1 MKKKKVKSDGFF
13 CKECGHESLTYLGK
27 CPACSAWGSFTEQ
40 PIVNNSTNL
49 INNLANLPN
58 GTFNIHE
65 SGSLALKLSEIPIL
79 SLKQRLNTGFEE
91 LNNVLG
97 GGLQAG
103 SFLLIGGDPGIG
115 KSTLLLQVI
124 GYIADQG
131 LQTLY
136 VSGEESLQQVKQR
149 SLRLEVSQELCFMA
163 ETNLEHILAE
173 VEKLSP
179 EILVIDS
186 IQAIYLDDKNS
197 FPGSPSQIRDCATL
211 LMQIAKKKNIITLI
225 VGHIT
230 KDGNIAGPKLLEHMV
245 DVVLY
250 FEGDKQNYFRMIRSV
265 KNRFGPTEEVGLFE
279 MQETGLAEVKN
290 PSALFLT
297 DNPENSERRSGT
309 IITATMQGN
318 RVLLAEIQALV
329 GYTTYAQ
336 PKRMV
341 NGLDYNRVN
350 QVAAIL
356 ERRLGLALSKQ
367 DIYTSVVGG
376 LNIIEPATD
385 LAIALSII
393 SCVRN
398 LELKSKLI
406 VLGEIGLTGEIR
418 PIPKLE
424 ARLKEAYK
432 LGFERAIVPK
442 QKLGI
447 GSNLPNKMEIHSIS
461 KLSEAL
467 AFAFPPIVK
476 NKNV

>member
-1 MKKKKVKSDGFF
+1 MKKKKVKSAGFF

-40 PIVNNSTNL
+40 PIINNSTNL

-250 FEGDKQNYFRMIRSV
+250 FEGDKQNYFR
-265 KNRFGPTEEVGLFE
+265 
-279 MQETGLAEVKN
+279 
-290 PSALFLT
+290 
-297 DNPENSERRSGT
+297 
-309 IITATMQGN
+309 
-318 RVLLAEIQALV
+318 
-329 GYTTYAQ
+329 
-336 PKRMV
+336 
-341 NGLDYNRVN
+341 
-350 QVAAIL
+350 
-356 ERRLGLALSKQ
+356 
-367 DIYTSVVGG
+367 IY
-376 LNIIEPATD
+376 
-385 LAIALSII
+385 
-393 SCVRN
+393 
-398 LELKSKLI
+398 
-406 VLGEIGLTGEIR
+406 
-418 PIPKLE
+418 
-424 ARLKEAYK
+424 
-432 LGFERAIVPK
+432 
-442 QKLGI
+442 Q
-447 GSNLPNKMEIHSIS
+447 
-461 KLSEAL
+461 
-467 AFAFPPIVK
+467 
-476 NKNV
+476 